1 MADSLLTNY
10 KNPEDLIGENS
21 LLKQLTKMLVG
32 RGREAEMA
40 EHLGH
45 DKSDP
50 VTNVT
55 CNARNGHSAKTLKGE
70 FGERPLDIPR
80 DRQGA
85 FEPQLI
91 RKHQPRWAGFDD
103 KIVSL
108 YARGMTVREI
118 QLHMTETDGAVG
130 AALGICRL
138 SARGMCVSRW
148 DRRILDLKLA

>member
-1 MADSLLTNY
+1 MMTVAKRTKRAKPNAELMQLADSLLTNY
-10 KNPEDLIGENS
+10 KKPEDLIGENG
-21 LLKQLTKMLVG
+21 LLKQLTKMLV
-32 RGREAEMA
+32 EQALETEMA

-55 CNARNGHSAKTLKGE
+55 GNARNGHSAKTLKGE
-70 FGERPLDIPR
+70 FGELPLDIPR

-91 RKHQPRWAGFDD
+91 SKHQTRWMGFDD

-118 QLHMTETDGAVG
+118 Q
-130 AALGICRL
+130 GI
-138 SARGMCVSRW
+138 
-148 DRRILDLKLA
+148 